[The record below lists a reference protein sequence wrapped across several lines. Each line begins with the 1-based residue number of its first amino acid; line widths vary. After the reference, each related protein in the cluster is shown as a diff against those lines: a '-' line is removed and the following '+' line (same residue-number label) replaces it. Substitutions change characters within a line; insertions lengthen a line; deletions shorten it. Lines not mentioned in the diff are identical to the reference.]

1 MELSAL
7 PSSVQLLHFLG
18 NFVVSPSE
26 LTTQLF
32 RWLAMVYVLSLSQ
45 LPLRSA
51 SPVLIL
57 LLCLCLSL
65 FSFVLPCYM
74 EGFLPF
80 LRFKLFHQCSV
91 DVLCESFYM

>member
-57 LLCLCLSL
+57 SLSLSLSLALSLALSL
-65 FSFVLPCYM
+65 FFCSTLLH
-74 EGFLPF
+74 GRL
-80 LRFKLFHQCSV
+80 LALFEV
-91 DVLCESFYM
+91 